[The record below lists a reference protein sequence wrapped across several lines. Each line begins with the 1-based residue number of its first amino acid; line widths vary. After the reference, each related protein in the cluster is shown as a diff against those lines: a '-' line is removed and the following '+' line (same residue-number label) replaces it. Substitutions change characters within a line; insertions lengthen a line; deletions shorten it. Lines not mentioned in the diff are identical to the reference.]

1 MPEVNENTQYV
12 NKVVFGNEVKID
24 LTADTITAAN
34 LDSGVTA
41 HDASGAPIVGTS
53 TKDSD
58 TSQDTALV
66 GEILSG
72 KTAHARGTQL
82 TGTMPNNGA
91 ITGTITT
98 KAQEYSVA
106 QGYHDGSGKVKIDT
120 TEQAKIIP
128 GNIKDGVNILGV
140 TGTYTGEGVTAQ
152 AKTATPYTTQQVI
165 LPDQGYDYLS
175 QVTVGA
181 ISYVE
186 TPNAA
191 GGVTVT
197 IGAVAP

>member
-1 MPEVNENTQYV
+1 MAK
-12 NKVVFGNEVKID
+12 NKVVYGNEVLID
-24 LTADTITAAN
+24 LTSDTVTAAN

-41 HDASGAPIVGTS
+41 HDASGAIITGTS

-58 TSQDTALV
+58 TSEDTALV

-72 KTAHARGTQL
+72 KTAHARGAQL

-91 ITGTITT
+91 IAGTITT

-106 QGYHDGSGKVKIDT
+106 QGYHDGSGKVKIDP
-120 TEQAKIIP
+120 TEQAKIIAS
-128 GNIKDGVNILGV
+128 NIKAGVTILGEE
-140 TGTYTGEGVTAQ
+140 GTYTGEGVTAQ

-181 ISYVE
+181 ISYTE

-197 IGAVAP
+197 IGAVAPN